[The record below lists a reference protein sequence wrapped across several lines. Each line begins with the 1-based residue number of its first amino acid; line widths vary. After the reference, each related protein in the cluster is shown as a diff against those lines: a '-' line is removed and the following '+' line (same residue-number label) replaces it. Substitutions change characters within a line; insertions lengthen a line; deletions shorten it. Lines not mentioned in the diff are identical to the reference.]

1 MRKSSFLSDY
11 SGKPAPIPASDQW
24 TTTTTTTDSVP
35 SPTTATTTTTTTA
48 IPSFTTSVSTLDHNT
63 PGSEEEDT
71 AEAREDKFDQ

>member
-24 TTTTTTTDSVP
+24 TTTATTTDSVP
-35 SPTTATTTTTTTA
+35 SPTTATTTATA

>member
-35 SPTTATTTTTTTA
+35 SPTAATTTTTA